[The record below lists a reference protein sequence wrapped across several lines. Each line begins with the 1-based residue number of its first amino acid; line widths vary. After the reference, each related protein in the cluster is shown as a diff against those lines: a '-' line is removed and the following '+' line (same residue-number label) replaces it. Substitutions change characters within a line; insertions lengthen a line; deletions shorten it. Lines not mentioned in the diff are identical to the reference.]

1 MMRRLFLLCGL
12 VGLLSGIMGC
22 SETLPDARKIETA
35 VEIYPDYKDVTFPT
49 SVAPPNF
56 KLLAPHTEAYARIS
70 GGGTELIVKEKGGFF
85 SIPEKKWAGLL
96 EGAKGDDIEI
106 TVYANDNGW
115 IQYPAFK
122 QYVSEDPMDPYVAY
136 RLIDPAYEMWNRM
149 GIYQRELATYRQTP
163 IMENRM
169 VGENCMNC
177 HSFCMQDPERMLFHM
192 RDKYA
197 GTYLLNKGKIEKLNT
212 KTDQTMSALVY
223 PSWHP
228 SGKFVA
234 FSVNITALSVQLND
248 PNRVEVFDSASD
260 VVVYDVE
267 RHQVISN
274 STLMSEGA
282 FETFPSFTADGKSL
296 LFCTAKAQNMPFDYD
311 KVKYDLCSV
320 SFDPESRTLG
330 STVDTLYQ
338 ASALDKSVS
347 FPRVSPDGR
356 FLMFTVASYGNFSI
370 WHKDADLYLMDLLTG
385 ETKPLSGANSDDVES
400 YHSWSSN
407 GKWFVFGSRREDGL
421 YARLYVAH
429 LDERGN
435 ASKPF
440 LLPQE
445 DPDFYHSFMLSYSI
459 PEFVKGEV
467 KDRMRELAIIA
478 RDDPGIQLTFRE

>member
-1 MMRRLFLLCGL
+1 MKRTLLLYGL
-12 VGLLSGIMGC
+12 VCLLWGVMSC
-22 SETLPDARKIETA
+22 SAELPDAKKIET
-35 VEIYPDYKDVTFPT
+35 VVKIYPDYKEVTFPPN
-49 SVAPPNF
+49 VAPPNF
-56 KLLAPHTEAYARIS
+56 KLLLPHTEAYVRFS
-70 GGGTELIVKEKGGFF
+70 GGGIELIVKEKGGFF
-85 SIPEKKWAGLL
+85 SIPENRWAELL
-96 EGAKGDDIEI
+96 KTAKGGEIEVTI
-106 TVYANDNGW
+106 YANDNGW
-115 IQYPAFK
+115 VQYPVFK
-122 QYVSEDPMDPYVAY
+122 QYISEDLMDPYIAY
-136 RLIDPAYEMWNRM
+136 RLIDPEYEMWNRM
-149 GIYQRELATYRQTP
+149 GIYQRNLTNYKQTP

-169 VGENCMNC
+169 VGQNCVNC
-177 HSFCMQDPERMLFHM
+177 HSFCMQDPDRMLFHM

-197 GTYLLNKGKIEKLNT
+197 GTYLLNNGKIEKLNT
-212 KTDQTMSALVY
+212 KTDKTMSALVY

-248 PNRVEVFDSASD
+248 QNRVEVFDSASD

-274 STLMSEGA
+274 STLMGEDV

-320 SFDPESRTLG
+320 SFDPDNRILG
-330 STVDTLYQ
+330 TEVDTLYK

-370 WHKDADLYLMDLLTG
+370 WHKDADLYLMDLRTG
-385 ETKPLSGANSDDVES
+385 VTKPLTAANSDDVES

-407 GKWFVFGSRREDGL
+407 GKWFIFGSRREDGL
-421 YARLYVAH
+421 YARLYIAH
-429 LDERGN
+429 LDEQGN

-445 DPDFYHSFMLSYSI
+445 DPDFYHEFMLSYSI

-478 RDDPGIQLTFRE
+478 KDDPGIQLTFRE